1 MRAQVLRAFNEP
13 YEFTNDHPKPEQI
26 PPGDVLVKVLAAS
39 YCHTDTVYAQGVM
52 APATLPRVG
61 CHEFAGEI
69 AGIGDGIPSS
79 LRDRLAIGT
88 LVGVPVRS
96 YHPCGECTECI
107 HTKDDIPKYSVFC
120 QKAGRL
126 GVSIDG
132 GFQDYVCVDARQL
145 EPVPSPLTP
154 IEVAPLMCAGL
165 TIFASIQRAKHECSV
180 GGSKC
185 SSVAIIGAGGGL
197 GHLGVQMAI
206 KMGFAKVIATDTSDG
221 ALTTIANVTS
231 AYSREELS
239 RLVTVD
245 ARMTSTDKITA
256 DHLSGS
262 DGSQTDDPG
271 ADAAIILPE
280 SQKAFDYGMRLIR
293 RHGVCVVVSFPQ
305 AGFVVNP
312 NDLVFRDISVVGSLI
327 GSHAQLREM
336 MHFAATHRIRAQTR
350 TFALENLNELVEEY
364 HRGNGGKLVVDMA
377 LKP

>member
-13 YEFTNDHPKPEQI
+13 YTLTNNHPKPEHI
-26 PPGDVLVKVLAAS
+26 PPGDVLVRVLAAS

-52 APATLPRVG
+52 APATIPRVG

-69 AGIGDGIPSS
+69 AGIGEGIPAA
-79 LRDRLAIGT
+79 LRERLPIGT

-107 HTKDDIPKYSVFC
+107 HTKDDVQMYSVFC
-120 QKAGRL
+120 QKAGRM

-165 TIFASIQRAKHECSV
+165 TIFASIQRAQHECRIRD
-180 GGSKC
+180 GKC
-185 SSVAIIGAGGGL
+185 TSLAIIGAGGGL

-206 KMGFAKVIATDTSDG
+206 KMGFSKIIATDTSDG
-221 ALTTIANVTS
+221 ALATIANVTG
-231 AYSREELS
+231 AYSREELN

-245 ARMTSTDKITA
+245 ARKTSADKTA
-256 DHLSGS
+256 AEHLSAS
-262 DGSQTDDPG
+262 DGNRSDDTG
-271 ADAAIILPE
+271 VDAAIILPE
-280 SQKAFDYGMRLIR
+280 SQDAFDYMMKLLR

-312 NDLVFRDISVVGSLI
+312 NDLVFRDIVVVGSLI
-327 GSHAQLREM
+327 GSHAQLKEM
-336 MHFAATHRIRAQTR
+336 MHFAAKHGIRAQTR
-350 TFALENLNELVEEY
+350 TFALEHLNELVEEY
-364 HRGNGGKLVVDMA
+364 HQGNGGKLVVDMA